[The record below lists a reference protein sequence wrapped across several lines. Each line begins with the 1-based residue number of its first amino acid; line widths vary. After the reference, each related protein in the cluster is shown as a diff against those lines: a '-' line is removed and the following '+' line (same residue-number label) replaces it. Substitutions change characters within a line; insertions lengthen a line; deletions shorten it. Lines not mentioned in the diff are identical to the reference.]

1 MLAFF
6 RTFTDTCHHGT
17 EEGYLFPALEAIGVS
32 RRKRPPGLREEIGWL
47 KRRRRG
53 MAPAFPP

>member
-6 RTFTDTCHHGT
+6 RTFTDTCHHGK

-32 RRKRPPGLREEIGWL
+32 RKNGPE
-47 KRRRRG
+47 
-53 MAPAFPP
+53 AFEKK